1 MESETAIEYARLS
14 PFELKDKLVELATEC
29 TRQHARLMLDA
40 GRGNPDWLAVEARR
54 AFFAL
59 GEFALGEAGAQP
71 LARGLAGHPQPF
83 GIAARLLDWVGS
95 DDSRPALL
103 AEAVEFARA
112 TLGMQPDAFVH
123 ELALGVLGG
132 SYPAPVRMLA
142 HLERVVQAYLDEE
155 LCRGSPPP
163 GRFQLF
169 ATEGATAGICYLF
182 QTLAAN
188 GLLRQG
194 ERVAIGVPAFTPYL
208 EIPRLEA
215 FRFDEVPVVAAEEE
229 DWQYPD
235 AEIDKLAD
243 PSVRAFFL
251 INPGNPT
258 SVAIRPRTMDRIAR
272 IVGRERPDLIVI
284 SDDVYATYAQ
294 GYRSL
299 AAAIPS
305 NTVAVY
311 SFSKYFGCTGWR
323 LGVIGIHEDNV
334 LDRLLSRMPAA
345 RRQTLGARYR
355 SVSVEPESL
364 RFIDRLAADSRSVAL
379 NHTAGLSGPQQVQ
392 MGLFALQS
400 LVDRQSLYKADARSL
415 VAQRLGALHQA
426 LGLEA
431 PSGALQAGYYATVD
445 LLRLARMH
453 HGEAFAAKL
462 ARTRHPLEF
471 VFRLARGF
479 ATVVLPGEGFDA
491 PAWSVRISLANLPGE
506 AYAEIGTAIR
516 AVLEEF
522 HSECGSG
529 A

>member
-1 MESETAIEYARLS
+1 MQSTIEYARLS

-40 GRGNPDWLAVEARR
+40 GRGNPDWLALEARR

-59 GEFALGEAGAQP
+59 GEFALGEVGAHA
-71 LARGLAGHPQPF
+71 LAHGLAGHPQPF
-83 GIAARLLDWVGS
+83 GIAERLLAWVKA

-103 AEAVEFARA
+103 ADAGEFARTA
-112 TLGMQPDAFVH
+112 LEMRPDAFVH
-123 ELALGVLGG
+123 ELVLGVLGG

-142 HLERVVQAYLDEE
+142 HMERVVLAYLDEE

-163 GRFQLF
+163 GRFRLF
-169 ATEGATAGICYLF
+169 ATEGATAGICYVF
-182 QTLAAN
+182 QSLLAN
-188 GLLRQG
+188 GLLKRG
-194 ERVAIGVPAFTPYL
+194 DRVAVGVPPFTPYL

-215 FRFDEVPVVAAEEE
+215 YRFEEVPNVAAEDE

-258 SVAIRPRTMDRIAR
+258 SVAIRPRTMERIAR
-272 IVGRERPDLIVI
+272 IVGGERPDLIGS
-284 SDDVYATYAQ
+284 SDDVYATYADR
-294 GYRSL
+294 YRSL
-299 AAAIPS
+299 AAAIPA

-334 LDRLLSRMPAA
+334 LDRLLSGLPAK
-345 RRQTLGARYR
+345 RRRTLGARYR
-355 SVSVEPESL
+355 SVSVEPERL

-400 LVDRQSLYKADARSL
+400 LVDRQSLYKAGARSL
-415 VAQRLGALHQA
+415 VARRLGALHLA
-426 LGLEA
+426 LGLKA
-431 PSGALQAGYYATVD
+431 PAGALQAGFYATID
-445 LLRLARMH
+445 LLRLARML
-453 HGEAFAAKL
+453 HGEAFAATL
-462 ARTRHPLEF
+462 ERSGHPLDF
-471 VFRLARGF
+471 VFRLAREF

-491 PAWSVRISLANLPGE
+491 PAWSVRISLANLPAE
-506 AYAEIGTAIR
+506 AYRDIGAAMR
-516 AVLEEF
+516 AVLDEL
-522 HSECGSG
+522 HSETGSS